1 MQKKMEGRNESRGT
15 SCTTALA
22 DFISG
27 ADFQRLPE
35 EVVDMTK
42 KCLLDWLGAAIGGSR
57 EPGVRHV
64 IDLVKQIGG
73 TKQASILGIGFRTN
87 VVNAALVNG
96 TMSHVLDYDDAHNV
110 LRTHLSAPLIA
121 ALLPVAEYRTVITGR
136 DFITA
141 MVVGV
146 EVSSRIGSAL
156 GTEYYEAGW
165 HATAILGRFGAAT
178 GVGKLI
184 GLDGERLCYA
194 IALAATQAGGL
205 RDVFGT
211 MSKAFHAG
219 KAATDGV
226 LAAMLAERGFT
237 APLGILDR
245 GSCFSHVFSRVYQSE
260 AIVKDL
266 GKTYDITNVSFKP
279 YAACLFAHPV
289 IDALILLGKEYRLI
303 PEEIEEVRI
312 EVAPINLRVAGN
324 EHPSNG
330 LEGKFSIHFVA
341 ALAIVFG
348 RVGNDHFVDDV
359 IRDTR
364 VRDLMKRIKV
374 TGSPGYTE
382 TETTVSVELKEGT
395 VRKLRVTSPKGGPKN
410 PLSFDEI
417 QEKFTDLC
425 QGMIPKKSIERIAE
439 RVRHLEDQ
447 KDMAAL
453 ARLCCRKEGG

>member
-1 MQKKMEGRNESRGT
+1 MQKTEGQSQRRGNG
-15 SCTTALA
+15 CTGELA
-22 DFISG
+22 DFIVGSH
-27 ADFQRLPE
+27 FRKLPE
-35 EVVDMTK
+35 EAVVATK
-42 KCLLDWLGAAIGGSR
+42 KCLLDWLGVAIGGSR
-57 EPGVRHV
+57 EPGVQHV
-64 IDLVKQIGG
+64 IDLVKKVGG
-73 TKQASILGIGFRTN
+73 AKQASILGVGLRTD
-87 VVNAALVNG
+87 VVNAALANG

-110 LRTHLSAPLIA
+110 LRTHPSAPLIA
-121 ALLPVAEYRTVITGR
+121 ALLPVAEHRRVITGR

-146 EVSSRIGSAL
+146 EASSRVGSAL
-156 GTEYYEAGW
+156 GNEYYEAGW

-178 GVGKLI
+178 GVGRLI
-184 GLDGERLCYA
+184 GLDRERMCYA

-219 KAATDGV
+219 KAAADGV
-226 LAAMLAERGFT
+226 VAAMLAESGLT
-237 APLGILDR
+237 APLDILDK
-245 GSCFSHVFSRVYQSE
+245 GSCFSRVFSPVYRNE
-260 AIVKDL
+260 AIAKDL
-266 GKTYDITNVSFKP
+266 GKTYDITNISFKP

-289 IDALILLGKEYRLI
+289 VDALILIGKEHRLV
-303 PEEIEEVRI
+303 PEEIEAVRI
-312 EVAPINLRVAGN
+312 KVAPINVSVAGN
-324 EHPSNG
+324 EFPSNG

-348 RVGNDHFVDDV
+348 GAGNSLFTDDV

-395 VRKLRVTSPKGGPKN
+395 VRKLRVTSPKGDPKN

-417 QEKFTDLC
+417 QEKFIDLC
-425 QGMIPKKSIERIAE
+425 RGMIPTNSIERIAE

-453 ARLCCRKEGG
+453 ARLSCRKGRE